1 LPVTPTA
8 QRVALAVIQAPPDV
22 ATIGGKHCRGCE
34 TALYGSKPFADGIE
48 RLLDNVPQWVRPSTL
63 SPQIILW
70 LPSVL
75 YARKPQRISQGSPG
89 VPEPLFSATQAGS
102 YSSCC
107 LRSSSVTPY
116 LSRGGLEAAEVIHFA
131 AEPVAPRSHKLTHW
145 ACVLLLDEARNH
157 AEAMGR
163 AVGRCDIHRL
173 IRAIAWLSS

>member
-1 LPVTPTA
+1 MRECPRSGNGMDRDCCNKRTSWIDKHG
-8 QRVALAVIQAPPDV
+8 VILKADQAPPDV

-48 RLLDNVPQWVRPSTL
+48 RLLDNVPQWVGPSTL

-75 YARKPQRISQGSPG
+75 YARKPQRISQASPG

-116 LSRGGLEAAEVIHFA
+116 LSRGELEAAEVIHFA
-131 AEPVAPRSHKLTHW
+131 AEPVAPRSQQANPLGVRTTT
-145 ACVLLLDEARNH
+145 
-157 AEAMGR
+157 
-163 AVGRCDIHRL
+163 
-173 IRAIAWLSS
+173 